1 MIGNAKKKDAA
12 LALLG
17 RYAPEMSK
25 MSEQLKIT
33 DKKVADL
40 ERSLQNKD
48 SSISYYRAQNNEQAQ
63 EIDNLSDKLYELHR
77 MQEELQR
84 QIDLVPPDL
93 LKQLEEEEK
102 QRRREERKLKER
114 ERGGAR

>member
-63 EIDNLSDKLYELHR
+63 E
-77 MQEELQR
+77 MQKSVRICLR
-84 QIDLVPPDL
+84 NTLTLPS
-93 LKQLEEEEK
+93 
-102 QRRREERKLKER
+102 
-114 ERGGAR
+114 